1 MKEKEKKVSKET
13 IHLKTDSDGIDWEQ
27 VTEVLQKSGLS
38 DAPAEVHKKAFTNS
52 GLVAFLLDN
61 DRVIGVARALTDHV
75 SQGAIYN
82 VALRD
87 EYQGRGF
94 GRKLID
100 SLLERMQGQNVIL
113 YTHPQTVLM
122 YEKFGFRRAKSA
134 MEFFPIEGEHKAWL
148 ESEGFFL
155 PEGFRFADE
164 YKREDMK
171 GPRWKRNE

>member
-1 MKEKEKKVSKET
+1 MSETT

-27 VTEVLQKSGLS
+27 VAEVLQKSGLS
-38 DAPAEVHKKAFTNS
+38 DAPAEVHKKAFQGS
-52 GLVAFLLDN
+52 GLVAILLDE
-61 DRVIGVARALTDHV
+61 DRIIGVARALTDGI

-87 EYQGRGF
+87 EYQGRGL
-94 GRKLID
+94 GRKLIE

-134 MEFFPIEGEHKAWL
+134 MEYFPIDPEHKAWL
-148 ESEGFFL
+148 EAEGFFL

-171 GPRWKRNE
+171 GPKWRK

>member
-1 MKEKEKKVSKET
+1 MSKET

-87 EYQGRGF
+87 EYQGRGL
-94 GRKLID
+94 GRKLIE

-134 MEFFPIEGEHKAWL
+134 MEFFQIDEEHKAWL
-148 ESEGFFL
+148 ENEGFFL

-171 GPRWKRNE
+171 GPRWRK